1 LIGRE
6 DDEHSDVR
14 NGGPKLRII
23 RDRRLCATRNRA
35 ASTVRR
41 AQSKQLWLALRSRR
55 AFIEA

>member
-1 LIGRE
+1 MTTTGAQVARLA
-6 DDEHSDVR
+6 DE
-14 NGGPKLRII
+14 

-41 AQSKQLWLALRSRR
+41 AQSRQFWLVLRSRR